1 MKFSPIIYLI
11 GMLLCIL
18 SLFMMIPA
26 FVDWLYGNNDWP
38 AFVGASLLTLFVGA
52 ILYLSNRDSTTEHL
66 ELRQAFL
73 LTNSAWISIA
83 LFGSLPFLLSEI
95 DMSFTDAIFEST
107 SGITTTGATV
117 INNLEATSHGILI
130 WRALLQWLG
139 GVGIIVMALAVLP
152 MLSIGGMQLFK
163 TESYETPDKVVPKAA
178 SFAAGIS
185 IVYITLTVV
194 WALMLWFAGMP
205 LFDSIAHAMTTLA
218 TGGYSTRSDSLAA
231 FNSSSIE
238 IIVIF
243 GMIVGSL
250 PFVHYL
256 AITKKGLKNL
266 FKDDQVKLFLTL
278 IVFVVLIVSIYLNL
292 NDIPFLEALRLASF
306 NVISII
312 TGTGFGTSD
321 FNNWGGFP
329 TTILLIL
336 MFIGGCAGSTTCGL
350 RMARIQVLV
359 ANAKA
364 QISKLIRPHAVVVSY
379 YNQKPIPENVA
390 ESVMGFFFL
399 YIISFAVIACLLGG
413 LGLDL
418 ITAISGAASAIGNVG
433 PGLGDIIGPSGTYQS
448 IPELGKLFLCAGMI
462 LGRLEIFAIL
472 VLSLIHISEPTRPY

>member
-1 MKFSPIIYLI
+1 MKFSPIIHLI

-18 SLFMMIPA
+18 SLFMLIPA
-26 FVDWLYGNNDWP
+26 FVDWFYGSKNWP
-38 AFVGASLLTLFVGA
+38 AFIGSSMATLFIGS
-52 ILYLSNRDSTTEHL
+52 ILFLINKGSATEHL

-83 LFGSLPFLLSEI
+83 LFGSLPFLLSDIEMNFI
-95 DMSFTDAIFEST
+95 DAFFEST

-117 INNLEATSHGILI
+117 IENLEAKSHGILI
-130 WRALLQWLG
+130 WRSLLQWLG

-185 IVYITLTVV
+185 IVYITLTVI
-194 WALMLWFAGMP
+194 WALMLWGAGMP
-205 LFDSIAHAMTTLA
+205 IFDSIAHAMTTLA
-218 TGGYSTRSDSLAA
+218 TGGYSTKSESLAA
-231 FNSSSIE
+231 FNSSTIE
-238 IIVIF
+238 IIIIF
-243 GMIVGSL
+243 GMLVGSL

-256 AITKKGLKNL
+256 TLSKNGLKNL
-266 FKDDQVKLFLTL
+266 IKDDQVKLFLTL
-278 IVFVVLIVSIYLNL
+278 VLFVVLIMSLYLSFNNL
-292 NDIPFLEALRLASF
+292 PYLEALRLASF

-336 MFIGGCAGSTTCGL
+336 MFVGGCAGSTTCGL
-350 RMARIQVLV
+350 RMARIQVLI

-364 QISKLIRPHAVVVSY
+364 QVSKLIRPHAVVVSY

-399 YIISFAVIACLLGG
+399 YILSFAVIASLLGG

-433 PGLGDIIGPSGTYQS
+433 PGLGDIIGPSGSYQS
-448 IPELGKLFLCAGMI
+448 IPDLGKIILCAGMI

-472 VLSLIHISEPTRPY
+472 VMFSPLFWKN

>member
-185 IVYITLTVV
+185 IVYITLTVL
-194 WALMLWFAGMP
+194 WALMLWVAGMP

-472 VLSLIHISEPTRPY
+472 VMFSPLFWKN

>member
-1 MKFSPIIYLI
+1 MFS
-11 GMLLCIL
+11 
-18 SLFMMIPA
+18 
-26 FVDWLYGNNDWP
+26 
-38 AFVGASLLTLFVGA
+38 
-52 ILYLSNRDSTTEHL
+52 
-66 ELRQAFL
+66 Q
-73 LTNSAWISIA
+73 
-83 LFGSLPFLLSEI
+83 I

-117 INNLEATSHGILI
+117 INNLDSTSHGILI

-185 IVYITLTVV
+185 LVYLSLTSI
-194 WALMLWFAGMP
+194 WAMMLWLAGMP
-205 LFDSIAHAMTTLA
+205 IFDSIAHAMTTLA

-231 FNSSSIE
+231 FGSSSIE

-256 AITKKGLKNL
+256 SITKKGFKNL
-266 FKDDQVKLFLTL
+266 IKDDQVKLFLTL
-278 IVFVVLIVSIYLNL
+278 IIFVVFIISIYLSFQ
-292 NDIPFLEALRLASF
+292 DIPYSEALRLAAF

-329 TTILLIL
+329 TAILLIC
-336 MFIGGCAGSTTCGL
+336 MFVGGCAGSTTCGL

-364 QISKLIRPHAVVVSY
+364 QISKLIRPHAVIVSY

-399 YIISFAVIACLLGG
+399 YIISFAVIACLLGM

-418 ITAISGAASAIGNVG
+418 ITALSGAASAIGNVG
-433 PGLGDIIGPSGTYQS
+433 PGLGDIIGPSGSYQT
-448 IPELGKLFLCAGMI
+448 IPDMGKFFLCAGMI

-472 VLSLIHISEPTRPY
+472 VMFSPLFWKN

>member
-52 ILYLSNRDSTTEHL
+52 ILYLSKRDSTTEHL

-194 WALMLWFAGMP
+194 WALMLWVAGMP

-472 VLSLIHISEPTRPY
+472 VMFSPLFWKN

>member
-194 WALMLWFAGMP
+194 WALMLWVAGMP

-278 IVFVVLIVSIYLNL
+278 IIFVVLIISIYLNV

-379 YNQKPIPENVA
+379 YNQRPIPENVA

-472 VLSLIHISEPTRPY
+472 VMFSPLFWKN

>member
-1 MKFSPIIYLI
+1 
-11 GMLLCIL
+11 
-18 SLFMMIPA
+18 MIPA

-448 IPELGKLFLCAGMI
+448 IPELGKLFLCVGMI

-472 VLSLIHISEPTRPY
+472 VMFSPLFWKN

>member
-18 SLFMMIPA
+18 SMFMIIPA
-26 FVDWLYGNNDWP
+26 FVDWFYGNKNWP
-38 AFVGASLLTLFVGA
+38 AFVGSSMATLFVGL
-52 ILYLSNRDSTTEHL
+52 ILFLTNKASTTEHL

-83 LFGSLPFLLSEI
+83 IFGSLPFILSDI
-95 DMSFTDAIFEST
+95 DMSFVDAFFEST

-117 INNLEATSHGILI
+117 IENLESKSHGILI

-178 SFAAGIS
+178 SFASGIS

-194 WALMLWFAGMP
+194 WALMLWGAGMP
-205 LFDSIAHAMTTLA
+205 IFDSIAHAMTTLA
-218 TGGYSTRSDSLAA
+218 TGGYSTKSESLAA
-231 FNSSSIE
+231 FNSSTIE
-238 IIVIF
+238 IIIIF
-243 GMIVGSL
+243 GMLVGSL

-256 AITKKGLKNL
+256 ALTKNGMRNL
-266 FKDDQVKLFLTL
+266 IKDDQVKLFLTL
-278 IVFVVLIVSIYLNL
+278 VFFVVLIMSLYLSSN
-292 NDIPFLEALRLASF
+292 NIPYLEALRLASF

-336 MFIGGCAGSTTCGL
+336 MFVGGCAGSTTCGL
-350 RMARIQVLV
+350 RMARIQVLI

-364 QISKLIRPHAVVVSY
+364 QVSKLIRPHAVVVSY

-399 YIISFAVIACLLGG
+399 YIISFAVIASLLGG

-433 PGLGDIIGPSGTYQS
+433 PGLGDIIGPSGSYQS
-448 IPELGKLFLCAGMI
+448 IPELGKLILCAGMI

-472 VLSLIHISEPTRPY
+472 VMFSPLFWKN

>member
-1 MKFSPIIYLI
+1 MKIAPIIYLI
-11 GMLLCIL
+11 GLLLCIL
-18 SLFMMIPA
+18 SLFMIIPA
-26 FVDWLYGNNDWP
+26 LVDWFYGNDDWP
-38 AFVGASLLTLFVGA
+38 AFVGASFITLFVGS
-52 ILYLSNRDSTTEHL
+52 ICYLSNKGIVTEHL

-83 LFGSLPFLLSEI
+83 LFGSIPFMLSEI

-117 INNLEATSHGILI
+117 INNLDMTSHGILI

-185 IVYITLTVV
+185 MVYISLTTL
-194 WALMLWFAGMP
+194 WALMLWIAGMP
-205 LFDSIAHAMTTLA
+205 IFDSIAHAMTTIA
-218 TGGYSTRSDSLAA
+218 TGGYSTKSESLAA
-231 FNSSSIE
+231 FASSSIE
-238 IIVIF
+238 IIIIF

-256 AITKKGLKNL
+256 SISKNGFKNL
-266 FKDDQVKLFLTL
+266 IKDDQVKLFLTL
-278 IVFVVLIVSIYLNL
+278 IIFVVFIISIYLSFQN
-292 NDIPFLEALRLASF
+292 IPYVDAIRLASF
-306 NVISII
+306 NVISIL

-336 MFIGGCAGSTTCGL
+336 MFVGGCAGSTTCGL

-399 YIISFAVIACLLGG
+399 YIISFAIIACLLGM

-433 PGLGDIIGPSGTYQS
+433 PGLGDIIGPTGSYQT
-448 IPELGKLFLCAGMI
+448 IPDMGKFFLCAGMI

-472 VLSLIHISEPTRPY
+472 VMFSPLFWKN

>member
-194 WALMLWFAGMP
+194 WALMLWVAGMP

-390 ESVMGFFFL
+390 EAVMGFFFL

-472 VLSLIHISEPTRPY
+472 VMFSPLFWKN

>member
-1 MKFSPIIYLI
+1 
-11 GMLLCIL
+11 
-18 SLFMMIPA
+18 MMIPA

-52 ILYLSNRDSTTEHL
+52 ILYLSNKDSTTEHL

-472 VLSLIHISEPTRPY
+472 VMFSPLFWKN

>member
-194 WALMLWFAGMP
+194 WALMLWVAGMP

-250 PFVHYL
+250 PFVHYI

-472 VLSLIHISEPTRPY
+472 VMFSPLFWKN

>member
-1 MKFSPIIYLI
+1 MKIAPIIYLI
-11 GMLLCIL
+11 GLLLCIL
-18 SLFMMIPA
+18 SLFMIIPA
-26 FVDWLYGNNDWP
+26 LVDWFYGNDDWP
-38 AFVGASLLTLFVGA
+38 AFVGASFITLFVGS
-52 ILYLSNRDSTTEHL
+52 ICYLSNKGIVTEHL

-83 LFGSLPFLLSEI
+83 LFGSIPFMLSEI

-117 INNLEATSHGILI
+117 INNLDTTSHGILI

-185 IVYITLTVV
+185 MVYISLTTL
-194 WALMLWFAGMP
+194 WALMLWIAGMP
-205 LFDSIAHAMTTLA
+205 IFDSIAHAMTTIA
-218 TGGYSTRSDSLAA
+218 TGGYSTKSESLAA
-231 FNSSSIE
+231 FASSSIE
-238 IIVIF
+238 IILIF

-256 AITKKGLKNL
+256 SISKNGFKNL
-266 FKDDQVKLFLTL
+266 IKDDQVKLFLTL
-278 IVFVVLIVSIYLNL
+278 IIFVVFVISIYLSFQN
-292 NDIPFLEALRLASF
+292 IPYVDAIRLASF
-306 NVISII
+306 NVISIL

-336 MFIGGCAGSTTCGL
+336 MFVGGCAGSTTCGL

-399 YIISFAVIACLLGG
+399 YIISFAIIACLLGM

-433 PGLGDIIGPSGTYQS
+433 PGLGDIIGPTGSYQT
-448 IPELGKLFLCAGMI
+448 IPDMGKFFLCAGMI

-472 VLSLIHISEPTRPY
+472 VMFSPLFWKN

>member
-1 MKFSPIIYLI
+1 MKIAPIIYLT
-11 GMLLCIL
+11 GLLLCIL
-18 SLFMMIPA
+18 SLFMFIPA
-26 FVDWLYGNNDWP
+26 LVDWFYGNGDWP
-38 AFVGASLLTLFVGA
+38 AFVGASFITLFVGS
-52 ILYLSNRDSTTEHL
+52 ICYLSNKGIVTEHL

-83 LFGSLPFLLSEI
+83 LFGSIPFMLSEI

-117 INNLEATSHGILI
+117 INNLDTTSHGILI

-185 IVYITLTVV
+185 MVYISLTTL
-194 WALMLWFAGMP
+194 WALMLWIAGMP
-205 LFDSIAHAMTTLA
+205 IFDSIAHAMTTIA
-218 TGGYSTRSDSLAA
+218 TGGYSTKSESLAA
-231 FNSSSIE
+231 FASSSIE
-238 IIVIF
+238 IIIIF

-256 AITKKGLKNL
+256 SISKNGFKNL
-266 FKDDQVKLFLTL
+266 IKDDQVKLFLTL
-278 IVFVVLIVSIYLNL
+278 IVFVVFVISIYLSYQN
-292 NDIPFLEALRLASF
+292 IPYVDAIRLASF
-306 NVISII
+306 NVISIL

-336 MFIGGCAGSTTCGL
+336 MFVGGCAGSTTCGL

-399 YIISFAVIACLLGG
+399 YIISFAIIACLLGM

-433 PGLGDIIGPSGTYQS
+433 PGLGNIIGPTGSYQT
-448 IPELGKLFLCAGMI
+448 IPDMGKFFLCAGMI

-472 VLSLIHISEPTRPY
+472 VMFSPLFWKN

>member
-185 IVYITLTVV
+185 IVYITLTVI
-194 WALMLWFAGMP
+194 WALMLWVAGMP

-448 IPELGKLFLCAGMI
+448 IPELGKLFLCVGMI

-472 VLSLIHISEPTRPY
+472 VMFSPLFWKN

>member
-95 DMSFTDAIFEST
+95 DMSFTDAVFEST

-194 WALMLWFAGMP
+194 WALMLWVAGMP

-472 VLSLIHISEPTRPY
+472 VMFSPLFWKN

>member
-1 MKFSPIIYLI
+1 
-11 GMLLCIL
+11 MLLCIL
-18 SLFMMIPA
+18 SIFMLIPA
-26 FVDWLYGNNDWP
+26 IVDWFYEGKDWP
-38 AFVGASLLTLFVGA
+38 AFVGSSMATLFIGS
-52 ILYLSNRDSTTEHL
+52 ILFLTNRGSATEHL

-83 LFGSLPFLLSEI
+83 LFGSLPFLLSDI
-95 DMSFTDAIFEST
+95 DMNFIDAFFEST

-472 VLSLIHISEPTRPY
+472 VMFSPLFWKN

>member
-185 IVYITLTVV
+185 IVYITLTVI
-194 WALMLWFAGMP
+194 WALMLWVAGMP

-336 MFIGGCAGSTTCGL
+336 MFIG
-350 RMARIQVLV
+350 
-359 ANAKA
+359 
-364 QISKLIRPHAVVVSY
+364 
-379 YNQKPIPENVA
+379 
-390 ESVMGFFFL
+390 
-399 YIISFAVIACLLGG
+399 CLLY
-413 LGLDL
+413 
-418 ITAISGAASAIGNVG
+418 TS
-433 PGLGDIIGPSGTYQS
+433 PS
-448 IPELGKLFLCAGMI
+448 P
-462 LGRLEIFAIL
+462 RD
-472 VLSLIHISEPTRPY
+472 

>member
-1 MKFSPIIYLI
+1 MKFAPVIYLI
-11 GMLLCIL
+11 GMLLGIL
-18 SLFMMIPA
+18 SIFMMIPA
-26 FVDWLYGNNDWP
+26 FVDLYYGNNDWP
-38 AFVGASLLTLFVGA
+38 AFVSSSMVTLIVGA
-52 ILYLSNRDSTTEHL
+52 ILFLSNKNKATDHL

-83 LFGSLPFLLSEI
+83 LFGSLPFLLSKI
-95 DMSFTDAIFEST
+95 DMGVVDAFFEST

-117 INNLEATSHGILI
+117 IDNLEKTPHGILI

-185 IVYITLTVV
+185 IVYIILTIL
-194 WALMLWFAGMP
+194 WAFMLWGAGMP
-205 LFDSIAHAMTTLA
+205 IFDSIAHAMTTLA
-218 TGGYSTRSDSLAA
+218 TGGYSTKSESLAA
-231 FNSSSIE
+231 FNSTSIE
-238 IIVIF
+238 LIVIF
-243 GMIVGSL
+243 GMVVGSL

-256 AITKKGLKNL
+256 SLSKNGI
-266 FKDDQVKLFLTL
+266 KNVINDDQVRLFLSL
-278 IVFVVLIVSIYLNL
+278 IIFVISIISVYLSL
-292 NDIPFLEALRLASF
+292 NDTPFLEALRLASF
-306 NVISII
+306 NVISVI

-336 MFIGGCAGSTTCGL
+336 MFVGGCAGSTTCGL
-350 RMARIQVLV
+350 RMARIQVLI

-418 ITAISGAASAIGNVG
+418 VTAISGAASAIGNVG
-433 PGLGDIIGPSGTYQS
+433 PGLGDIIGPSGSYQS
-448 IPELGKLFLCAGMI
+448 IPDLGKLFLCAGMI

-472 VLSLIHISEPTRPY
+472 VMFSPLFWKN

>member
-1 MKFSPIIYLI
+1 MKIAPIIYLI
-11 GMLLCIL
+11 GLLLCIL
-18 SLFMMIPA
+18 SLFMIIPA
-26 FVDWLYGNNDWP
+26 LVDWFYGNDDWP
-38 AFVGASLLTLFVGA
+38 AFVGASFITLFVGS
-52 ILYLSNRDSTTEHL
+52 ICYLSNKGIVTEHL

-83 LFGSLPFLLSEI
+83 LFGSIPFMLSEI

-117 INNLEATSHGILI
+117 INNLDTTSHGILI

-185 IVYITLTVV
+185 MVYISLTTL
-194 WALMLWFAGMP
+194 WALMLWIAGMP
-205 LFDSIAHAMTTLA
+205 IFDSIAHAMTTIA
-218 TGGYSTRSDSLAA
+218 TGGYSTKSESLAA
-231 FNSSSIE
+231 FASSSIE
-238 IIVIF
+238 IIIIF

-256 AITKKGLKNL
+256 SISKNGFKNL
-266 FKDDQVKLFLTL
+266 IKDDQVKLFLTL
-278 IVFVVLIVSIYLNL
+278 IIFVVFIISIYLSFQN
-292 NDIPFLEALRLASF
+292 IPYVDAIRLASF
-306 NVISII
+306 NVISIL

-336 MFIGGCAGSTTCGL
+336 MFVGGCAGSTTCGL

-399 YIISFAVIACLLGG
+399 YIISFAIIACLLGM

-433 PGLGDIIGPSGTYQS
+433 PGLGDIIGPTGSYQT
-448 IPELGKLFLCAGMI
+448 IPDMGKFFLCAGMI

-472 VLSLIHISEPTRPY
+472 VMFSPLFWKN

>member
-185 IVYITLTVV
+185 IVYITLTVI
-194 WALMLWFAGMP
+194 WALMLWVAGMP

-472 VLSLIHISEPTRPY
+472 VMFSPLFWKN

>member
-218 TGGYSTRSDSLAA
+218 TGGYSTRSESLAA

-472 VLSLIHISEPTRPY
+472 VMFSPLFWKN

>member
-38 AFVGASLLTLFVGA
+38 AFVGASFLTLFVGG

-256 AITKKGLKNL
+256 SITKKGLKNL

-472 VLSLIHISEPTRPY
+472 VMFSPLFWKN

>member
-218 TGGYSTRSDSLAA
+218 TGGYSTKSASLAA
-231 FNSSSIE
+231 FDSSSIE
-238 IIVIF
+238 MIVIF

-472 VLSLIHISEPTRPY
+472 VMFSPLFWKN

>member
-26 FVDWLYGNNDWP
+26 FVDWLYGNDDWP

-185 IVYITLTVV
+185 IVYITLTVI
-194 WALMLWFAGMP
+194 WALMLWVAGMP

-472 VLSLIHISEPTRPY
+472 VMFSPLFWKN

>member
-95 DMSFTDAIFEST
+95 DMNFTDAIFEST

-448 IPELGKLFLCAGMI
+448 IPELGKLFLCVGMI

-472 VLSLIHISEPTRPY
+472 VMFSPLFRKN

>member
-1 MKFSPIIYLI
+1 
-11 GMLLCIL
+11 
-18 SLFMMIPA
+18 MMIPA
-26 FVDWLYGNNDWP
+26 FVDWFYGNNDWP

-194 WALMLWFAGMP
+194 WALMLWVAGMP
-205 LFDSIAHAMTTLA
+205 VFDSIAHAMTTLA

-238 IIVIF
+238 MIVIF

-448 IPELGKLFLCAGMI
+448 IPELGKLFLCVGMI
-462 LGRLEIFAIL
+462 LGRLEIFSIL
-472 VLSLIHISEPTRPY
+472 VMFSPLFWKN

>member
-278 IVFVVLIVSIYLNL
+278 IIFVVLIVSIYLNL

-448 IPELGKLFLCAGMI
+448 IPELGKLFLCVGMI

-472 VLSLIHISEPTRPY
+472 VMFSPLFWKN

>member
-38 AFVGASLLTLFVGA
+38 AFVGASFLTLFIGG

-194 WALMLWFAGMP
+194 WALMLWVAGMP

-448 IPELGKLFLCAGMI
+448 IPELGKLFLCVGMI

-472 VLSLIHISEPTRPY
+472 VMFSPLFWKN

>member
-336 MFIGGCAGSTTCGL
+336 MFVGGCAGSTTCGL

-472 VLSLIHISEPTRPY
+472 VMFSPLFWKN

>member
-38 AFVGASLLTLFVGA
+38 AFVGASLVTLFVGA
-52 ILYLSNRDSTTEHL
+52 VLYLSNRDSTTEHL

-194 WALMLWFAGMP
+194 WALMLWVAGMP

-472 VLSLIHISEPTRPY
+472 VMFSPLFWKN

>member
-38 AFVGASLLTLFVGA
+38 AFVGASLLTLFVGT
-52 ILYLSNRDSTTEHL
+52 ILYLSNRDSSTEHL

-95 DMSFTDAIFEST
+95 DMGFTDAIFEST

-185 IVYITLTVV
+185 IVYITLTVL
-194 WALMLWFAGMP
+194 WALMLWVAGMP

-218 TGGYSTRSDSLAA
+218 TGGYSTKSDSLAA

-472 VLSLIHISEPTRPY
+472 VMFSPLFWKN

>member
-18 SLFMMIPA
+18 SIFMMIPA

-472 VLSLIHISEPTRPY
+472 VMFSPLFWKN